1 MLGSCFMK
9 GHPHPASDTNTS
21 LVCASNPSS
30 HPSVPSAQRSLQ
42 GPRGDCCY
50 GRRCPCLQGQLS
62 GLNPYE
68 FDCSKCVTVFM
79 GYRALGKSVLIT
91 PFCKY
96 KRILLYYCEVIF
108 QRLREALYW
117 IRDWYFPSD
126 SSAGSALQILLK
138 IFEQFQV
145 LKRQKRLCLSS
156 GWMTGNTDKWGMVGS
171 VLL

>member
-96 KRILLYYCEVIF
+96 KRILLYYC
-108 QRLREALYW
+108 
-117 IRDWYFPSD
+117 D

-145 LKRQKRLCLSS
+145 LKRQKRPCLSS
-156 GWMTGNTDKWGMVGS
+156 GWMTGNTDK
-171 VLL
+171 